1 MSDTPLDNPIFAALR
16 AAMPGLTDHDMP
28 RFAGAI
34 TVNEPYRPGPDARPQ
49 AGVPE
54 GRLSA
59 HRHCGVAVY
68 PGVERNYQVYVPAQY
83 DAASPACLLV
93 FQDGAG
99 YLAAD
104 VNARTVLDN
113 LIHAR
118 QMPVTIAVF
127 VDPGEKGPGL
137 PIYGG
142 HSNRSV
148 EYDSPDDAYAR
159 FLVDEL
165 LPAALA
171 GLNVTAD
178 PQGRA
183 ICGISSSGQCAF
195 AAAWHR
201 PDVFSKVIS
210 HIGSFVDIRGG
221 HEWPQRIRRSP
232 RKALR
237 VFLQDGENDLDI
249 LYGHWLYANRQMAA
263 ALAYAGYEHQLV
275 IGTGGHSL
283 KHGGALLPDTLRWL
297 WRDHPDVQ
305 PAAGA

>member
-1 MSDTPLDNPIFAALR
+1 MSDPLDPVIAQLR
-16 AAMPGLTDHDMP
+16 AAMPGLTDHDAP
-28 RFAGAI
+28 RFARA
-34 TVNEPYRPGPDARPQ
+34 VLVAEPYKPGPDAQPQ

-59 HRHCGVAVY
+59 HRHRGEAVY
-68 PGVERNYQVYVPAQY
+68 PGVERGYQVYVPAQY
-83 DAASPACLLV
+83 DASRPACLFV

-99 YLAAD
+99 YLGPDA
-104 VNARTVLDN
+104 NARTVLDN

-127 VDPGEKGPGL
+127 VNPGERGPGL

-142 HSNRSV
+142 PSNRSV
-148 EYDSPDDAYAR
+148 EYDSPDDTYVR

-171 GLNVTAD
+171 GLEVTAD

-183 ICGISSSGQCAF
+183 ICGISSSAQCAF

-210 HIGSFVDIRGG
+210 HIGSYVDIRGG
-221 HEWPQRIRRSP
+221 HEWPYRIRKSP
-232 RKALR
+232 AKDLR
-237 VFLQDGENDLDI
+237 VYLQDGENDLDI
-249 LYGHWLYANRQMAA
+249 VYGHWLEANRQMAA
-263 ALAYAGYEHQLV
+263 ALAYAGYDHQLV
-275 IGTGGHSL
+275 IGSGGHSL
-283 KHGGALLPDTLRWL
+283 KHGGALLPETLRWL
-297 WRDHPDVQ
+297 WRDHPGV
-305 PAAGA
+305 AA